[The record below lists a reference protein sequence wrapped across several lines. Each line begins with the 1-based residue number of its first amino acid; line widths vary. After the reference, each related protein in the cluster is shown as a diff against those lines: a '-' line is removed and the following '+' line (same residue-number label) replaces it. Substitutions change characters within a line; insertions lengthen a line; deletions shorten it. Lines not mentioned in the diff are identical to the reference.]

1 MGAADFVKCMHRGDY
16 DTGFSIEDTG
26 FSIEDTGFSIEDKRS
41 SIEDKGFSLDMKIKS
56 MRLTGLEI
64 VKWILV
70 VLIVVFLVHSF
81 TGNRISKADFDTVWD
96 AVTADADMSKMQEGS
111 NQMIRRLY
119 GLDPARFDGI
129 RLYYPKTNMG
139 AEEILLVRLKDTGD
153 QEMVRSA
160 MESRKK
166 TQMNNFNG
174 YGTYQYA
181 MLEKSIISIRGNYA
195 LFVSADKAGEIG
207 QEFENAL

>member
-1 MGAADFVKCMHRGDY
+1 
-16 DTGFSIEDTG
+16 
-26 FSIEDTGFSIEDKRS
+26 
-41 SIEDKGFSLDMKIKS
+41 MKIKS
-56 MRLTGLEI
+56 MRLSVLEI

-70 VLIVVFLVHSF
+70 GLLVAFLVHSF
-81 TGNRISKADFDTVWD
+81 TGNRISKADFDTVWG

-119 GLDPARFDGI
+119 GLDPAQYDGI

-139 AEEILLVRLKDTGD
+139 AEEILLVKMKDTND
-153 QEMVRSA
+153 QEAVKKA

-174 YGTYQYA
+174 YGTYQYG
-181 MLEKSIISIRGNYA
+181 MLEKSVISIRGNYA
-195 LFVSADKAGEIG
+195 LFASA
-207 QEFENAL
+207 ENAAEIVQAFGNAL